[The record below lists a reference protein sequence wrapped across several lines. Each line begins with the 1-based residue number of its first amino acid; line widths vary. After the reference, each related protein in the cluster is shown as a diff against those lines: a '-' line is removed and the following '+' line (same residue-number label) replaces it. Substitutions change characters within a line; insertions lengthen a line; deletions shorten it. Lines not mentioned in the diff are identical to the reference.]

1 MNKKYKTEC
10 RLCGWRGSS
19 ERLLR
24 AKSPFDQDDELV
36 GCPECKQCAEG
47 FDALCDIEGCNGFV
61 AGGMPTKD
69 GDYIFAC
76 YKHLRI

>member
-10 RLCGWRGSS
+10 RSCGWRGSS

-24 AKSPFDQDDELV
+24 AKSPFDQDEELV

-47 FDALCDIEGCNGFV
+47 FDSLCDIEGCNGFV
-61 AGGMPTKD
+61 AGGTPTKD

-76 YKHLRI
+76 HKHLKI